1 MNIDET
7 TLAIV
12 ITIILLLGLIAYS
25 FFFAPPK
32 HKKTAESQAASLKNM
47 LDEYA
52 TKVQSEEYSIDKK
65 FESLHETIPTKQYAM
80 FSNERAVNEMGLTQ
94 EEADEFVLE
103 LIKAIE
109 GEVPKIEEGIMRS
122 EYKVIEEIVH
132 TITGTSSTLGSGG
145 VSSALISF
153 YAAIQHRDDL
163 QKLYIHLQNVKYYL
177 AELKTSVEK

>member
-1 MNIDET
+1 
-7 TLAIV
+7 
-12 ITIILLLGLIAYS
+12 
-25 FFFAPPK
+25 
-32 HKKTAESQAASLKNM
+32 
-47 LDEYA
+47 
-52 TKVQSEEYSIDKK
+52 
-65 FESLHETIPTKQYAM
+65 
-80 FSNERAVNEMGLTQ
+80 MGLTQ

-177 AELKTSVEK
+177 AELKTSAEKTGA